1 MVDEN
6 HAAFPAHRSSSS
18 QSPSPAARS
27 SALAS
32 VRAKQSTTR
41 VGDDALLDAARQCV
55 LAVGLRRVTLAEIA
69 RTARVSR
76 MTLYRRFPDVRSILA
91 ALMTRQFGLV
101 LEKAGA
107 EGATALTA
115 RERLTRSAVTAVRL
129 LNADPLM
136 RSVLDRDSE
145 VLLPY
150 VVERLGG
157 TQRLGEQEIRALLEA
172 GRAEGSIRDGEPA
185 AQARSVL
192 LVVQSFVL
200 SLHAATADV
209 DAAALLAELA
219 HHLDAAL
226 RPERGG

>member
-1 MVDEN
+1 MIDEN
-6 HAAFPAHRSSSS
+6 HAAFAAHRSSSS
-18 QSPSPAARS
+18 ESPSPPARS
-27 SALAS
+27 SALAR
-32 VRAKQSTTR
+32 VRAKQSTAR
-41 VGDDALLDAARQCV
+41 VADDVLLDAARECV
-55 LAVGLRRVTLAEIA
+55 LTVGLRRVTLAEIA

-91 ALMTRQFGLV
+91 ALMTRQFGMV
-101 LEKAGA
+101 LGEARA
-107 EGATALTA
+107 EGATAPSA
-115 RERLTRSAVTAVRL
+115 RERLTSSAVAAVRL

-150 VVERLGG
+150 VVQRLGG
-157 TQRLGEQEIRALLEA
+157 TQRLGEQAIRALLEA
-172 GRAEGSIRDGEPA
+172 GREDGSIRDAEPA
-185 AQARSVL
+185 AQARCVL

-209 DAAALLAELA
+209 DTSALLAELA

-226 RPERGG
+226 GP